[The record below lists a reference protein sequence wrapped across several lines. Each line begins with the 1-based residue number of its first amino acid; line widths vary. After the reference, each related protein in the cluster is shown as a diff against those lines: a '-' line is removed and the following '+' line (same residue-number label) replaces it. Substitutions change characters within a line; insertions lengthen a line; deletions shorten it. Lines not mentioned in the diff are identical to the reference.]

1 MLELS
6 WVQIMGE
13 LIDSR
18 HLFELRGLQ
27 ADVDRAERTGTPL
40 FHRAFQHMLW
50 GRSPLAAKEYQDAQ
64 NKLTDLCEDRLDRL
78 LLADRPIDTLVKT
91 DDIVFPPRPKEKE

>member
-1 MLELS
+1 
-6 WVQIMGE
+6 MGE

-27 ADVDRAERTGTPL
+27 ADVDRAERTQTTPP
-40 FHRAFQHMLW
+40 FHQAFQHMLW

-64 NKLTDLCEDRLDRL
+64 NKLTDLCEDRVDRL

-91 DDIVFPPRPKEKE
+91 DDIVSPFKPKEE